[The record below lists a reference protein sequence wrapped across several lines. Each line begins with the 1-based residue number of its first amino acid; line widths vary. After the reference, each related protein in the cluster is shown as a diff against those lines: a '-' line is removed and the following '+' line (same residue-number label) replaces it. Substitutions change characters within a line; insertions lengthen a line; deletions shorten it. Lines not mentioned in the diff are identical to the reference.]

1 MKLVDPT
8 IPANIQESQRAPA
21 LTSLDGMTIGLL
33 WNQKVNGDKLLSE
46 TAALLKSRFGGRVLP
61 MRVKG
66 NAGAPAPSDILTNL
80 SPECDYLITASGD

>member
-8 IPANIQESQRAPA
+8 IPANIQESQRAPT
-21 LTSLDGMTIGLL
+21 LTSLDGLTIGLL
-33 WNQKVNGDKLLSE
+33 WNQKVNGDKLLTE